1 MSADA
6 VTAPRPR
13 ARRAR
18 LQESGLLLVI
28 FVLGCLLT
36 AFGGKVKVPL
46 FQTNAQGERERV
58 FRVNAAGERE
68 LVLVERNKF
77 LNAQNLAQLAKD
89 TSFIAIMAVGATFVI
104 ISGGIDL
111 SVGAIYAL
119 SAVLAALVLNRYG
132 PDASAPNPACGILFG
147 IITCLGAG
155 ALAGFLNGAM
165 IV

>member
-6 VTAPRPR
+6 VTAPGPR

-36 AFGGKVKVPL
+36 AFGGRVKVPL

-119 SAVLAALVLNRYG
+119 ASVLAALVFHRYG
-132 PDASAPNPACGILFG
+132 PDGMMSRAPAGIG
-147 IITCLGAG
+147 I
-155 ALAGFLNGAM
+155 FL
-165 IV
+165 